1 MCVYIYRYRYR
12 YIDRWIQIDRYAHW
26 RCVGGGPTHTPRESA
41 EDRKGGIR
49 SDGAAGV
56 SLYIDNMYM
65 DIYLDR
71 YICI

>member
-1 MCVYIYRYRYR
+1 
-12 YIDRWIQIDRYAHW
+12 
-26 RCVGGGPTHTPRESA
+26 VGGGPTHTPRESA